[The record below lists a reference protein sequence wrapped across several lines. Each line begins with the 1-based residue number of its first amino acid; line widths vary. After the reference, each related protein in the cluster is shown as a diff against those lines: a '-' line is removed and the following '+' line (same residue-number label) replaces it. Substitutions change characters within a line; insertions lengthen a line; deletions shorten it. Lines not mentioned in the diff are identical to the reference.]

1 MAFGDV
7 LKKFRI
13 REYDDDIY
21 EDEEGDEYDSG
32 SVNSGYSGGSSSSA
46 SSSAKTAS
54 ANKVMSFHEKSTVSL
69 KIHRFKGNQWQETVK
84 KAANDF
90 KNGSAVLLNTEEA
103 NKDATTRLLDF
114 LGGVVYALDGKMV
127 RFSTTG
133 YAIVPYDCEITGEI
147 YDDAGYHTDS
157 LFS

>member
-7 LKKFRI
+7 LKKFGFR
-13 REYDDDIY
+13 DDY
-21 EDEEGDEYDSG
+21 DEEEYEEEETAEEAPR
-32 SVNSGYSGGSSSSA
+32 SSKSQSSA
-46 SSSAKTAS
+46 G
-54 ANKVMSFHEKSTVSL
+54 KVMSLYEKSAISL
-69 KIHRFKGNQWQETVK
+69 KIHRFKGTQWQETVK

-90 KNGSAVLLNTEEA
+90 KNGCSVLLNTEDS

-133 YAIVPYDCEITGEI
+133 YAIVPADCEITGEI
-147 YDDAGYHTDS
+147 YDDSGYHVDS
-157 LFS
+157 IFG

>member
-7 LKKFRI
+7 LRKFRF
-13 REYDDDIY
+13 RDY
-21 EDEEGDEYDSG
+21 EDEIYEEDDSSGAGNRYGDYDSY
-32 SVNSGYSGGSSSSA
+32 SAKPAANSGNSG
-46 SSSAKTAS
+46 
-54 ANKVMSFHEKSTVSL
+54 KVMSIREKSTVSL
-69 KIHRFKGNQWQETVK
+69 KIHRFKGTQWQETVK

-90 KNGSAVLLNTEEA
+90 KNGCSVLLNTEEA

-133 YAIVPYDCEITGEI
+133 YAIVPFDCEITGEI
-147 YDDAGYHTDS
+147 YEDASYQMENMFG
-157 LFS
+157 

>member
-7 LKKFRI
+7 LKKFRF
-13 REYDDDIY
+13 RDDY
-21 EDEEGDEYDSG
+21 EDELYEDEGSSESGNRYDDYDSYSAKPAG
-32 SVNSGYSGGSSSSA
+32 NSGSS
-46 SSSAKTAS
+46 
-54 ANKVMSFHEKSTVSL
+54 KVMSIREKSTVSL

-90 KNGSAVLLNTEEA
+90 KNGCAVLLNTEEA

-147 YDDAGYHTDS
+147 YEDAGYQMDNM
-157 LFS
+157 FG